1 MGNKYY
7 EFDDAK
13 KLIKSFLDSQ
23 FPECGDL
30 DEKLEKLQDFSF
42 WDITEKEKYR
52 NNKYYIDG
60 DCTNLAYAIA
70 WCLWEKDIKKSSGE
84 DYTFEKLLDEE
95 DFSGDTICTWNTLF
109 NDPHVLLKIDF
120 SGEEKKKIF
129 EFYKL
134 YQSIGNFYLLPN
146 KTNGKSSLNT
156 YRGNYYG
163 LKDYFD
169 LFRDALISGK
179 NKNIEDILKENKFF
193 SDGPKTNW
201 EKLRDTFYLQAT
213 ENLKFKDK
221 HYKHS
226 DLTDKNKSEYK
237 EFILD
242 FVTQSTEM
250 IKTRAE
256 EIIKKLKEIEELK
269 EFSKE

>member
-95 DFSGDTICTWNTLF
+95 DFSGDTICT
-109 NDPHVLLKIDF
+109 
-120 SGEEKKKIF
+120 
-129 EFYKL
+129 
-134 YQSIGNFYLLPN
+134 
-146 KTNGKSSLNT
+146 
-156 YRGNYYG
+156 
-163 LKDYFD
+163 
-169 LFRDALISGK
+169 
-179 NKNIEDILKENKFF
+179 
-193 SDGPKTNW
+193 
-201 EKLRDTFYLQAT
+201 
-213 ENLKFKDK
+213 
-221 HYKHS
+221 
-226 DLTDKNKSEYK
+226 
-237 EFILD
+237 
-242 FVTQSTEM
+242 
-250 IKTRAE
+250 
-256 EIIKKLKEIEELK
+256 
-269 EFSKE
+269 